1 VIRIANER
9 PRGVVASTH
18 ATPGMLASNRRWW
31 AMQGSNLAPLPCEY
45 TAPVVL
51 ISLPSRFASNTVFA
65 VCFAVFCATGYVLQA
80 AQIALAIIFDLV
92 KIHVLFSG
100 YIWAITAQ

>member
-1 VIRIANER
+1 MNDREASL
-9 PRGVVASTH
+9 PRR
-18 ATPGMLASNRRWW
+18 TPRRECWRAIEEWW

-51 ISLPSRFASNTVFA
+51 ISLLLVLRATTVFA

-80 AQIALAIIFDLV
+80 AQIALA
-92 KIHVLFSG
+92 FS
-100 YIWAITAQ
+100 IWLRFMFCSQVIYGR

>member
-1 VIRIANER
+1 MNDREASL
-9 PRGVVASTH
+9 PRR
-18 ATPGMLASNRRWW
+18 TPRRECWRAIEEWW

-51 ISLPSRFASNTVFA
+51 ISLPSRFASNNRFRGLFRRFLCHWLRFA
-65 VCFAVFCATGYVLQA
+65 SGANCAC
-80 AQIALAIIFDLV
+80 IFDLV